1 MPQSFPADDCPA
13 PAHLPDPRDWLDQYG
28 DALYGYALDRLRR
41 PNEAEDAVQETL
53 LAALK
58 ARKTFEGRCEPGT
71 WLLAIL
77 KRKLADRF
85 RAAARAPVSIDA
97 DDLDA
102 WFDSYGKW
110 RKEPARWHDPA
121 AAAERS
127 DFWSVV
133 RRCLGRLPAR
143 MADAFTLRT
152 LDERPPAD
160 VCRELAISHGN
171 LWVLLHRARLQLV
184 RCLELHWFDLTR

>member
-1 MPQSFPADDCPA
+1 MAQSFPADDHRTPA
-13 PAHLPDPRDWLDQYG
+13 ELPEPDAWLDQFG

-41 PNEAEDAVQETL
+41 PHEAEDAVQETL

-58 ARKTFEGRCEPGT
+58 ARGSFEGRSEPGT

-77 KRKLADRF
+77 KRKVADRF
-85 RAAARAPVSIDA
+85 RAAARAPCDIAA
-97 DDLDA
+97 DDLDS
-102 WFDSYGKW
+102 WFDTYDHW

-127 DFWSVV
+127 DFWHVV
-133 RRCLGRLPAR
+133 RGCLGRLPAR
-143 MADAFTLRT
+143 MAEAFTLRT
-152 LDERPPAD
+152 LDERPTTD
-160 VCRELAISHGN
+160 VCQELAISPGN

-184 RCLELHWFDLTR
+184 RCLEVHWFDVAR